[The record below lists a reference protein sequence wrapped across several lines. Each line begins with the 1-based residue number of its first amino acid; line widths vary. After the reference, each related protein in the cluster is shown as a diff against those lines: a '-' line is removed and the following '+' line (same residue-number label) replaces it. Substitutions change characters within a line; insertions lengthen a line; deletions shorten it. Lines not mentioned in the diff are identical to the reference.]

1 MTHLTYRGINYVKS
15 DKKFYVS
22 SFPSF
27 EKSASDSKKSQ
38 ETLVESK

>member
-1 MTHLTYRGINYVKS
+1 MTYLTYRGINYVKP

-27 EKSASDSKKSQ
+27 EKSVPDSKKSQ
-38 ETLVESK
+38 ETLITK